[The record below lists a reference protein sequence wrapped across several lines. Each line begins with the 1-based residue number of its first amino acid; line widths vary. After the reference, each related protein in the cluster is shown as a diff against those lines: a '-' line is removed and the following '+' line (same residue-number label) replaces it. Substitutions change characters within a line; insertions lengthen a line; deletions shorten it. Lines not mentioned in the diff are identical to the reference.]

1 MDARQGRRQG
11 EDRLRRRIEMER
23 RCTWGAVKWKWDAVA
38 FGRRRW
44 LGSERG
50 RRQRAPPC
58 VSAAGQTEC
67 FADFGRRRRVGT
79 KQVRRQRT
87 PPGVIAAK

>member
-11 EDRLRRRIEMER
+11 EDRLRRRIEIER

-50 RRQRAPPC
+50 GGRGRRPAGAPPAILS
-58 VSAAGQTEC
+58 VSPILGGAEGLALSRCGGK
-67 FADFGRRRRVGT
+67 GRHLV
-79 KQVRRQRT
+79 
-87 PPGVIAAK
+87 

>member
-1 MDARQGRRQG
+1 MGKSRVKEGVAAFGRRPWVGARQGRRQR
-11 EDRLRRRIEMER
+11 EDRLRRRVDMEC
-23 RCTWGAVKWKWDAVA
+23 RCTRGAVEWTWDAVA

-58 VSAAGQTEC
+58 VSAAG
-67 FADFGRRRRVGT
+67 
-79 KQVRRQRT
+79 
-87 PPGVIAAK
+87 